1 MKHPHKELIEA
12 WLNDMSI
19 KFEKNCSSNMLEDEW
34 FGVTVQNLI
43 KDVSGVGTFRIKP
56 REFKEGEWYP
66 CIDYDNELCICCYKN
81 NEFYLSSDDLCG
93 ETADEMIWIG
103 ESLGKIKFGE

>member
-1 MKHPHKELIEA
+1 MKHPHKELLEA

-19 KFEKNCSSNMLEDEW
+19 KFEGDYSCGSRP
-34 FGVTVQNLI
+34 FI
-43 KDVSGVGTFRIKP
+43 DVSIKEVLDDVVGNETFRIKP

-66 CIDYDNELCICCYKN
+66 CIDDDNDLCICCYKN

-93 ETADEMIWIG
+93 GTADEMIWIG
-103 ESLGKIKFGE
+103 ESLGKIKFGEE